1 MHRDYVRLNCEIA
14 SAVSKTDRADVH
26 RSWDEI
32 RDHTNMISHRLT
44 DLSAQL
50 RESDESRVSHPYFQS
65 VPRA

>member
-1 MHRDYVRLNCEIA
+1 MHRDHVRLNCEA
-14 SAVSKTDRADVH
+14 SAVSKMVRADVH

-50 RESDESRVSHPYFQS
+50 RESGESPVFHPYFQS